1 MNTADPAALELLH
14 DLIGKALKAGADAAD
29 ALLYD
34 AASLSLTRRL
44 GQIERLER
52 SESCDL
58 GLRVFIGKRQAIVS
72 SSDRA
77 PEALAALVE
86 RAVAMARVVPEDPWC
101 GIAEPGQLSRD
112 FPDLDICDPIE
123 PRAETLIEQVAIAE
137 EAALAVS
144 GVTNSEGADAGWSR
158 SRVALAASNGFS
170 GGYAASRSS
179 LSVVV
184 LAGSGTAM
192 ERDYDFGSTVYAGDL
207 PAAAAI
213 GRNAGERVVRRL
225 NPRRVKS
232 QRLPVIYDPRAS
244 RGLLSHLSGAISGAA
259 IARGTSFLKDKL
271 GEAVFAPG
279 VTVID
284 DPFVRRGLR
293 SRPFDGEG
301 VAPRRRAIIEDG
313 RLTTWLMDLRSARQL
328 GLATTGH
335 AARGTSAPPSP
346 SAANFH
352 LAGGRKT
359 PAELIGEVE
368 EGLYVVELMGQG
380 VNGLTGDYS
389 RGASGFW
396 IEKGRLAW
404 PVSELTV
411 AGNLKELFLT
421 LEPASDLELRYGVD
435 APTVRI
441 ESMTIAGL

>member
-1 MNTADPAALELLH
+1 MTADAAALDLLH
-14 DLIGKALKAGADAAD
+14 DLIGKAMRAGADAAD

-44 GQIERLER
+44 GKIERLER

-58 GLRVFIGKRQAIVS
+58 GLRVFIGKRQAMVS
-72 SSDRA
+72 SSDRGA
-77 PEALAALVE
+77 AALAALVE
-86 RAVAMARVVPEDPWC
+86 RAVAMAWAVPEDPWC
-101 GIAEPGQLSRD
+101 GLAEPGQLTRD
-112 FPDLDICDPIE
+112 IPDLDICDPAE
-123 PRAETLIEQVAIAE
+123 PEVETLIGQLAIAE
-137 EAALAVS
+137 EAALAVP

-158 SRVALAASNGFS
+158 SKVALAASNGFS
-170 GGYAASRSS
+170 GGYGTSRSS

-184 LAGSGTAM
+184 LAGNGTAM
-192 ERDYDFGSTVYAGDL
+192 ERDYDFGSTVYASDL
-207 PAAAAI
+207 PAAAEI
-213 GRNAGERVVRRL
+213 GRNAGERTVRRL

-232 QRLPVIYDPRAS
+232 QNLPVIYDPRAS
-244 RGLLSHLSGAISGAA
+244 RGLLSHLAGAIGGPS

-271 GEAVFAPG
+271 NQPVFAPG
-279 VTVID
+279 ITVID

-328 GLATTGH
+328 GLTTTGH
-335 AARGTSAPPSP
+335 ASRGTSAPPSP

-352 LAGGRKT
+352 LAGGRKS
-359 PAELIGEVE
+359 PAELIGEID

-389 RGASGFW
+389 RGAAGFW
-396 IEKGRLAW
+396 IEKGQLAW

-411 AGNLKELFLT
+411 AGNLKDMFRT

-441 ESMTIAGL
+441 ESMTVAGL

>member
-1 MNTADPAALELLH
+1 MTADPAALDLLN
-14 DLIGKALKAGADAAD
+14 DLIGKALKAGADTAD

-44 GQIERLER
+44 GKIERLER

-58 GLRVFIGKRQAIVS
+58 GLRVFVGRRQAMVS
-72 SSDRA
+72 SSDRSPA
-77 PEALAALVE
+77 ALAALVE

-101 GIAEPGQLSRD
+101 GLADPDQLVRSWD
-112 FPDLDICDPIE
+112 DLDICDPAE
-123 PRAETLIEQVAIAE
+123 PDAEVLMLQAGLAE
-137 EAALAVS
+137 EAALAVP

-158 SRVALAASNGFS
+158 SRVALAASNGFA

-184 LAGSGTAM
+184 LAGSGTHM
-192 ERDYDFGSTVYAGDL
+192 ERDYEFGSTVYASDL
-207 PAAAAI
+207 PNPSEI
-213 GRNAGERVVRRL
+213 GRQAGERVVRRL

-232 QRLPVIYDPRAS
+232 RRLPVIYDPRVS
-244 RGLLSHLSGAISGAA
+244 RGLLSHLAGAIGGPS
-259 IARGTSFLKDKL
+259 IARGTSFLKDRL
-271 GEAVFAPG
+271 GEPVFAPG
-279 VTVID
+279 ITVID
-284 DPFVRRGLR
+284 DPFLKRGLR

-301 VAPRRRAIIEDG
+301 VGPRRRALIEDG

-328 GLATTGH
+328 GFGPTGH

-346 SAANFH
+346 SAANLY
-352 LAGGRKT
+352 LAAGPRS
-359 PAELIGEVE
+359 PEDLIGEIE

-389 RGASGFW
+389 RAASGFW

-411 AGNLKELFLT
+411 AGNLKDMFRE
-421 LEPASDLELRYGVD
+421 LEPANDLTLRYGVD

-441 ESMTIAGL
+441 ASMTVAGQ

>member
-1 MNTADPAALELLH
+1 MTADPAALDLLN
-14 DLIGKALKAGADAAD
+14 DLIGKALKAGADSAD

-44 GQIERLER
+44 GKIERLER

-58 GLRVFIGKRQAIVS
+58 GLRVFVGRRQAMVS
-72 SSDRA
+72 SSDRSPA
-77 PEALAALVE
+77 ALAALVE

-101 GIAEPGQLSRD
+101 GLADPDQLVRSWD
-112 FPDLDICDPIE
+112 DLDICDPSE
-123 PRAETLIEQVAIAE
+123 PDAEVLMVQAGLAE
-137 EAALAVS
+137 EAALAVA

-158 SRVALAASNGFS
+158 SRVALAASNGFAGS
-170 GGYAASRSS
+170 YAASRSS

-184 LAGSGTAM
+184 LAGSGTHM
-192 ERDYDFGSTVYAGDL
+192 ERDYEFGSTVYAADL
-207 PAAAAI
+207 PNPIDI
-213 GRNAGERVVRRL
+213 GRQAGERVVRRL

-232 QRLPVIYDPRAS
+232 RKLPVIYDPRVS
-244 RGLLSHLSGAISGAA
+244 RGLLSHLSGSIGGPS
-259 IARGTSFLKDKL
+259 IARGTSFLKDRL
-271 GEAVFAPG
+271 GEPVFAPG
-279 VTVID
+279 ISVID
-284 DPFVRRGLR
+284 DPFIKRGLR

-301 VAPRRRAIIEDG
+301 VAPQRRSLIDDG

-328 GLATTGH
+328 GFGPTGH

-346 SAANFH
+346 SAANLY
-352 LAGGRKT
+352 LAPGPRS
-359 PAELIGEVE
+359 PEELIGEIE

-389 RGASGFW
+389 RGAAGFW

-411 AGNLKELFLT
+411 AGNLKDMFRD
-421 LEPASDLELRYGVD
+421 LEPASDLTLRYGVD

-441 ESMTIAGL
+441 ASMTIAGL

>member
-1 MNTADPAALELLH
+1 MTADPAALELLH

-44 GQIERLER
+44 GKIERLER

-72 SSDRA
+72 SSDRSPA
-77 PEALAALVE
+77 TLAALVE
-86 RAVAMARVVPEDPWC
+86 RAVAMARAVPEDPWC
-101 GIAEPGQLSRD
+101 GLADPDQLTREI
-112 FPDLDICDPIE
+112 PDLDTCDPVE
-123 PRAETLIEQVAIAE
+123 PSAETLIEQVAIAE
-137 EAALAVS
+137 EAALAVP

-170 GGYAASRSS
+170 GGYGASRSS

-192 ERDYDFGSTVYAGDL
+192 ERDYDFGSTVYASDL
-207 PAAAAI
+207 PGGAEI
-213 GRNAGERVVRRL
+213 GRNAGERAVRRL

-232 QRLPVIYDPRAS
+232 QKLPVIYDPRAS
-244 RGLLSHLSGAISGAA
+244 RGLLSHLAGAISGAA

-271 GEAVFAPG
+271 DQPVFAPG
-279 VTVID
+279 ITVID
-284 DPFVRRGLR
+284 EPFLRRGLR

-301 VAPRRRAIIEDG
+301 VAPRRRAIIEGG

-328 GLATTGH
+328 GLASTGH
-335 AARGTSAPPSP
+335 ASRGTSAPPSP
-346 SAANFH
+346 SATNFH
-352 LAGGRKT
+352 LVAGSRT
-359 PAELIGEVE
+359 PAELIGEIE
-368 EGLYVVELMGQG
+368 DGLYVVELMGQG

-396 IEKGRLAW
+396 IEKGQLAY

-411 AGNLKELFLT
+411 AGNLKEMFLG

-441 ESMTIAGL
+441 GAMTVAGL

>member
-1 MNTADPAALELLH
+1 MTADPAALDLLH
-14 DLIGKALKAGADAAD
+14 TLIGTALKAGADAAD

-44 GQIERLER
+44 GKIERLER

-58 GLRVFIGKRQAIVS
+58 GLRVFIGKRQAMVS
-72 SSDRA
+72 TSDRSRQ
-77 PEALAALVE
+77 ALAALVE

-101 GIAEPGQLSRD
+101 GLAEPGQLVTHIA
-112 FPDLDICDPIE
+112 DLDICDPVE
-123 PRAETLIEQVAIAE
+123 PEVETLIEQVWVAE
-137 EAALAVS
+137 EAALAVP
-144 GVTNSEGADAGWSR
+144 GVTNSEGADAGWSN
-158 SRVALAASNGFS
+158 SRVAIAASNGFS
-170 GGYAASRSS
+170 GGYATSRSS

-184 LAGSGTAM
+184 LAGSGTLM
-192 ERDYDFGSTVYAGDL
+192 ERDYDYGSTVYASDL
-207 PAAAAI
+207 PGAALI
-213 GRNAGERVVRRL
+213 GRNAGERAVHRL
-225 NPRRVKS
+225 NPRRIKS
-232 QRLPVIYDPRAS
+232 QKLPVIYDPRAS
-244 RGLLSHLSGAISGAA
+244 RGLLSHLAGAISGPS

-271 GEAVFAPG
+271 GQSVFAPG
-279 VTVID
+279 ITVID
-284 DPFVRRGLR
+284 DPFVQRGLR

-301 VAPRRRAIIEDG
+301 IAPQRRAIIEDG

-346 SAANFH
+346 SVANFH
-352 LAGGRKT
+352 LVGGQKT
-359 PAELIGEVE
+359 PAELIGDID

-389 RGASGFW
+389 RGAAGFW
-396 IEKGRLAW
+396 IEKGQITY

-411 AGNLKELFLT
+411 AGNLVEMFAT
-421 LEPASDLELRYGVD
+421 LEPANDLLLRHGVD

-441 ESMTIAGL
+441 GTMTVAGL